1 MLKLPSRLM
10 VMVLKWLKAKKYL
23 GVTINK
29 NMNWIERIGSV
40 SSKISQPLGDCII
53 FMCQINFVQ

>member
-29 NMNWIERIGSV
+29 NMNWIERIDSV